1 MALPKYLTKTETIG
15 SGTSEYIVSHGS
27 IDSISASAATN
38 VRKVLAEYMTAGPT
52 IMRTAFRSLVARDI
66 KSPVR

>member
-1 MALPKYLTKTETIG
+1 M
-15 SGTSEYIVSHGS
+15 
-27 IDSISASAATN
+27 ASAATN
-38 VRKVLAEYMTAGPT
+38 VRSVLAEYMMEGPI